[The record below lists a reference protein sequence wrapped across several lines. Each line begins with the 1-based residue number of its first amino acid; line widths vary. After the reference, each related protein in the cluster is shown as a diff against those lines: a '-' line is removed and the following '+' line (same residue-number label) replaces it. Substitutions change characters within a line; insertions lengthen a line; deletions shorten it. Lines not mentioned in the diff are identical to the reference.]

1 LIVIRRHAIFNRMIE
16 YQASSLDH
24 VFHALAD
31 PTRRAMLADLHLRE
45 HSVGELAA
53 PYRISLAAASK
64 HIKTLERAGLVKRTV
79 EGRTHRCALEAAP
92 LAEADAWLRR
102 YTAFWN
108 DRLDSLQALLEAE
121 TVASPLSDP
130 EV

>member
-1 LIVIRRHAIFNRMIE
+1 MIE
-16 YQASSLDH
+16 YQTISLDH

-31 PTRRAMLADLHLRE
+31 PTRRAMLAELSLRA
-45 HSVGELAA
+45 HSVSELAA

-79 EGRTHRCALEAAP
+79 EGRTHRCVLEAAP

-102 YTAFWN
+102 YAAFWN
-108 DRLDSLQALLEAE
+108 DRLDTLQALLEADLPS
-121 TVASPLSDP
+121 TAITDP
-130 EV
+130 EPLP